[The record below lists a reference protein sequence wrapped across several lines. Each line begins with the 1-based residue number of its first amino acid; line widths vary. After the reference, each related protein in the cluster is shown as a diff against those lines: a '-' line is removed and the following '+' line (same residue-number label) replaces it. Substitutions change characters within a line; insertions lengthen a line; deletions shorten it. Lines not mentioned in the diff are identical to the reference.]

1 MYVTHSELRPLVDH
15 MIRIAGA
22 VGALAGE
29 PSVSQECRQLVMR
42 FLSGKESIEE
52 IQQDLERMLV
62 TATASLRSSEETS
75 TGQAAEVASADPSPS
90 SEKPS
95 PLP

>member
-29 PSVSQECRQLVMR
+29 PSVSQECRELVMR
-42 FLSGKESIEE
+42 FLSRKESIEE

-62 TATASLRSSEETS
+62 TATASLRSSAGTS
-75 TGQAAEVASADPSPS
+75 TGQAAEAASPS